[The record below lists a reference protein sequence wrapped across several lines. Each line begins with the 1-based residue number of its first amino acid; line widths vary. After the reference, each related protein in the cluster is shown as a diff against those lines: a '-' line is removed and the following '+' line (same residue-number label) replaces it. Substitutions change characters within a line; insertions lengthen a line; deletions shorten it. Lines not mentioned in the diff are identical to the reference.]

1 MTASSEDIIRIAL
14 ANRAYRTGTIRLVD
28 PDLATCSHLIATR
41 HGLFATDRKTARR
54 IAHGLFYGL
63 TVRDDL
69 IFAFEAGDRP
79 HNPSCHGRIVR
90 FRRDGDRIV
99 AADIVATGLDN
110 GCHQIDIIDDRLCVV
125 DTYNQR
131 ILRYAL
137 EGGGPEILYPIGG
150 AGECGR
156 RYDDWAQG
164 YVHMNSIVA
173 QGDAILLLL
182 HNGAD
187 KTDRPSE
194 IVRLDRAWR
203 PIDRIPLD
211 GLGCHGL
218 AVLDDGAV
226 LTCGSF
232 GGELISTDGL
242 KIPVCDMMTRGLS
255 VDGGEVGENRG
266 EVGEESGGIAVGG
279 SAFADRASRD
289 GEQGRVFF
297 LDGRY
302 RPLGSVAVPAPV
314 MDIRRI
320 DGRDRSLSSYIAR
333 QPSPNGIP

>member
-211 GLGCHGL
+211 GLGCHSL
-218 AVLDDGAV
+218 AVLDGGAGLDGGAI

-255 VDGGEVGENRG
+255 VDGRDVGAEG
-266 EVGEESGGIAVGG
+266 GGIAVGG

-302 RPLGSVAVPAPV
+302 RALGSVAVPAPV
-314 MDIRRI
+314 MEIRRI
-320 DGRDRSLSSYIAR
+320 DGRDRSLSSYLAR
-333 QPSPNGIP
+333 QPS